1 LQTEEEED
9 PAKEA
14 FNGTAFAQ
22 FVFGPSGRQTRAV
35 LLSSADSKE
44 PRQWPAIRG
53 VDPVDQLKAPVG
65 GIQANDARAKVIETN
80 GQC

>member
-35 LLSSADSKE
+35 LLSLGI
-44 PRQWPAIRG
+44 PRNHSNGPPSVAWIQWIS
-53 VDPVDQLKAPVG
+53 
-65 GIQANDARAKVIETN
+65 
-80 GQC
+80 